1 MKLKKKKYRKSIV
14 NGQHFNLSHNL
25 KNMFNSNFRKLSQ
38 TVHKNISKQ
47 ISFKH
52 VSITCTILMLQ
63 KMS

>member
-1 MKLKKKKYRKSIV
+1 
-14 NGQHFNLSHNL
+14 
-25 KNMFNSNFRKLSQ
+25 MFNSNFRKLSQ

-63 KMS
+63 KMSLNIYEVEIVLSLKLFMFAL

>member
-1 MKLKKKKYRKSIV
+1 
-14 NGQHFNLSHNL
+14 
-25 KNMFNSNFRKLSQ
+25 MFNSNFRKLSQ

-63 KMS
+63 KMSLNIYEVEIVLSLKLFIFAL